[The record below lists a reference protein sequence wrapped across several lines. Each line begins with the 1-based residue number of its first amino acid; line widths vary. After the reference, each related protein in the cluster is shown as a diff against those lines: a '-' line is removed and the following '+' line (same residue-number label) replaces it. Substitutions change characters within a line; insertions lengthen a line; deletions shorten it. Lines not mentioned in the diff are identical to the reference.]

1 MPRGAL
7 TDKDAEVVRCHL
19 HDHRSGLVSAH
30 GVIQV
35 LRASASRIVDKLIQD
50 LFTRKEPNT
59 SYQRWSKG
67 KVRHLAVGDFWVQH
81 HTRSGKIRVSK
92 CHGWRI
98 RAMHKPNILGRNHCC
113 ATRKLVIGSLSL
125 MMTSRDECRWV
136 VLW

>member
-7 TDKDAEVVRCHL
+7 MDKDAEGVRCHL
-19 HDHRSGLVSAH
+19 HDHRSRLVSAH

-81 HTRSGKIRVSK
+81 HSRSVKIRVFKMSRLENPSDAQTK
-92 CHGWRI
+92 Y
-98 RAMHKPNILGRNHCC
+98 LGPEPLLRHTKTCN
-113 ATRKLVIGSLSL
+113 
-125 MMTSRDECRWV
+125 WV
-136 VLW
+136 PVVDDDKS